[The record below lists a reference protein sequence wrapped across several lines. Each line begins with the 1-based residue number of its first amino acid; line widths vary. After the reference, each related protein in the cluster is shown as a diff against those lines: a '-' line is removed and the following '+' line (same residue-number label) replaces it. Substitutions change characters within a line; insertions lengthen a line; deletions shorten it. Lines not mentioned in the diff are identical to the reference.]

1 MLDNYENIFSL
12 YETIVPTNEDIIVAI
27 LPPLDILRYDYVLEK
42 DGEIILTNS
51 ITGNQTSNVILEETG
66 IYSIKLTLF
75 DNRNVSHV
83 VYSGNYKIDKEKPI
97 INLSNTL
104 VNIKIGE
111 NYDYM
116 DGVSVTDNYDEIIN
130 NKITTNYNELN
141 LHEKGLKR
149 LVYTV
154 TDEAG
159 NTSSATLN
167 INVLPDNTGKLMF
180 FGSGILI

>member
-104 VNIKIGE
+104 VNK
-111 NYDYM
+111 NW
-116 DGVSVTDNYDEIIN
+116 
-130 NKITTNYNELN
+130 
-141 LHEKGLKR
+141 
-149 LVYTV
+149 
-154 TDEAG
+154 
-159 NTSSATLN
+159 
-167 INVLPDNTGKLMF
+167 
-180 FGSGILI
+180 

>member
-51 ITGNQTSNVILEETG
+51 ITGNQASNVILEETG

-104 VNIKIGE
+104 VNIKTCTIFISKFCKSYSHSG
-111 NYDYM
+111 
-116 DGVSVTDNYDEIIN
+116 
-130 NKITTNYNELN
+130 ITTNFPSSSII
-141 LHEKGLKR
+141 R
-149 LVYTV
+149 FCYTQSF
-154 TDEAG
+154 TC
-159 NTSSATLN
+159 
-167 INVLPDNTGKLMF
+167 IF
-180 FGSGILI
+180 